1 MKHVKT
7 ASDTLG
13 HEPQKD
19 KREWFHGDCK
29 IYAENKINAYC

>member
-13 HEPQKD
+13 HDPQKD
-19 KREWFHGDCK
+19 KRERFHGDCK
-29 IYAENKINAYC
+29 IYAENKINTYC